1 MKITS
6 TDLFIAA
13 LIVIGV
19 LVAWQPTP
27 AGSYRVIHPVQ
38 YRQLERHRQIVR
50 IVDVAQINPAYT
62 SAYSPE
68 SYDGTAQ
75 AALLERIDRL
85 TAVVLALQ
93 KTHATAP
100 VVIAPGVLPGTAPI
114 VIIPP
119 TTPALTPAAPPK
131 AAPKPGENGLVVLN
145 THCAVCHQAGK
156 AKPDQK
162 FIMLDGA
169 GKLAVLSDLQKRRML
184 TRAYTKSMPPPLNDQ
199 NATALDDGEYALLVD
214 LLQ

>member
-1 MKITS
+1 MRT
-6 TDLFIAA
+6 LAA
-13 LIVIGV
+13 VALLAV
-19 LVAWQPTP
+19 LLAVQPGP

-38 YRQLERHRQIVR
+38 YRSHDNHRR
-50 IVDVAQINPAYT
+50 IVDRVEIRNDVLQINPAYV
-62 SAYSPE
+62 SAYDPGG
-68 SYDGTAQ
+68 YDGTAQ
-75 AALLERIDRL
+75 AVLLERIDRL

-100 VVIAPGVLPGTAPI
+100 IVIAPSVLPGTAPI
-114 VIIPP
+114 VIVPP
-119 TTPALTPAAPPK
+119 TTPGTTPVVVQPPK
-131 AAPKPGENGLVVLN
+131 AAPKPGENGLQVLN
-145 THCAVCHQAGK
+145 AHCAACHQAGK

-162 FIMLDGA
+162 FIMLDAA

-199 NATALDDGEYALLVD
+199 NATALDDAEYALLVD